1 MGETMLT
8 VQARLDTIT
17 NICEAVASAAQEA
30 GFDERTAYACELAV
44 CEAAENIVVH
54 GYANESDG
62 TIDASI
68 TSRPG
73 QLTVELRD
81 RAQPFDP
88 SAVETDPPDPRG
100 EPTVGGFGLY
110 IVHQVMDEISYER
123 KQDENRLVLRKSQDP
138 TGG

>member
-1 MGETMLT
+1 MLT
-8 VQARLDTIT
+8 VKARLDTIT
-17 NICEAVASAAQEA
+17 TICKAVGRAAQEA

-54 GYANESDG
+54 GYKKESDG

-88 SAVETDPPDPRG
+88 TTVETEPPDSQR
-100 EPTVGGFGLY
+100 EPTVGGLGLY
-110 IVHQVMDEISYER
+110 IVHQVMDEINYER
-123 KQDENRLVLRKSQDP
+123 KQGENRLVLRKSQDP